1 MYGGFLFY
9 MFENTTFV
17 EKTHTFVRVGLFRGS
32 EMGKME
38 IKIDIR

>member
-32 EMGKME
+32 CKVKM
-38 IKIDIR
+38 DISNK